1 MFKVFFAAPQ
11 QRFVIMRKVCSIQP
25 FSAKNGNFLIENR
38 KINCVQ
44 SNKMSESESSVCL
57 MFRIL
62 SRGGHGRISI
72 FGQEAIITR
81 RQHGASSDR

>member
-1 MFKVFFAAPQ
+1 
-11 QRFVIMRKVCSIQP
+11 MRKVCSIQP

-81 RQHGASSDR
+81 REHGASSDR